1 MTAKMFNPANQ
12 LSVVGLPQCPRKY
25 RDHKPIGKFHLRV
38 LSRTLH
44 YNLGLLS
51 FHQPSS
57 VKNEKKNQLFVGVEG
72 GYERKNKI
80 HVESLSSQTI
90 NTPCLF

>member
-25 RDHKPIGKFHLRV
+25 RDHKPIGKISPKSALKNTSLQF
-38 LSRTLH
+38 RT
-44 YNLGLLS
+44 S
-51 FHQPSS
+51 IFSS
-57 VKNEKKNQLFVGVEG
+57 AFQRQKWKKKTNSVGVEG

-90 NTPCLF
+90 NTPYLF

>member
-51 FHQPSS
+51 FHQSSS
-57 VKNEKKNQLFVGVEG
+57 VKNEKKETNLT
-72 GYERKNKI
+72 
-80 HVESLSSQTI
+80 LSELKVVTKEKTKSMSKV
-90 NTPCLF
+90 

>member
-12 LSVVGLPQCPRKY
+12 LSVVGLPQCPTKY

-57 VKNEKKNQLFVGVEG
+57 VKNEKKETNLT
-72 GYERKNKI
+72 
-80 HVESLSSQTI
+80 LSELKVVTKEKTKSMSKV
-90 NTPCLF
+90 

>member
-12 LSVVGLPQCPRKY
+12 LSVVELPQCPRKY

-57 VKNEKKNQLFVGVEG
+57 VKNEKKETNLT
-72 GYERKNKI
+72 
-80 HVESLSSQTI
+80 LSELKVVTKEKTKSMSKV
-90 NTPCLF
+90 

>member
-57 VKNEKKNQLFVGVEG
+57 VKNEKKETNLT
-72 GYERKNKI
+72 
-80 HVESLSSQTI
+80 LSELKVVAKEKTKSMSKV
-90 NTPCLF
+90 

>member
-44 YNLGLLS
+44 YNLRLLS

-57 VKNEKKNQLFVGVEG
+57 VKNEKKETNLT
-72 GYERKNKI
+72 
-80 HVESLSSQTI
+80 LSELKVVTKEKTKSMSKV
-90 NTPCLF
+90 

>member
-57 VKNEKKNQLFVGVEG
+57 VKNEKKETNLT
-72 GYERKNKI
+72 
-80 HVESLSSQTI
+80 LSELKVVTKEKTKSMSKV
-90 NTPCLF
+90 

>member
-38 LSRTLH
+38 LSRTPH

-57 VKNEKKNQLFVGVEG
+57 VKNEKKTNSVGVEG

-90 NTPCLF
+90 NTPYLF